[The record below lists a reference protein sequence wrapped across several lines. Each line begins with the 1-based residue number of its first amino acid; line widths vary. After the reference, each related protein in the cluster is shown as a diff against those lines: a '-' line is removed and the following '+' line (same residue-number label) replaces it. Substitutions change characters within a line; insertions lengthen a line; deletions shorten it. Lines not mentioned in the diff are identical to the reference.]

1 MVDQIRVFFFL
12 CIYNTYLILIL
23 QSNSITILLYS
34 FFLFYTLNKLYNY
47 LIFNFHYSLL
57 NIVIL
62 IIIFHFLCI
71 ISVSY
76 PLLSVLLVFS
86 LMPLS
91 YCQCCKLNHEQGKGH
106 IYSVRHIKKLEEW
119 SERQKK
125 RVSDCIVLAQN
136 IYVNTIATDHSFWC
150 AFCGKEIKDQAPML
164 V

>member
-1 MVDQIRVFFFL
+1 MGSASFEENQCMKGRVHDIYHPILNPLHFEVRIVPLQLL
-12 CIYNTYLILIL
+12 CIHL
-23 QSNSITILLYS
+23 
-34 FFLFYTLNKLYNY
+34 
-47 LIFNFHYSLL
+47 
-57 NIVIL
+57 
-62 IIIFHFLCI
+62 
-71 ISVSY
+71 
-76 PLLSVLLVFS
+76 
-86 LMPLS
+86 
-91 YCQCCKLNHEQGKGH
+91 LNHEQGKGH

>member
-1 MVDQIRVFFFL
+1 ML
-12 CIYNTYLILIL
+12 
-23 QSNSITILLYS
+23 
-34 FFLFYTLNKLYNY
+34 
-47 LIFNFHYSLL
+47 
-57 NIVIL
+57 
-62 IIIFHFLCI
+62 
-71 ISVSY
+71 
-76 PLLSVLLVFS
+76 
-86 LMPLS
+86 LS

-136 IYVNTIATDHSFWC
+136 IYVNTIATEHSFWC